1 MRRLLVLFIIPFL
14 LISVSACKSS
24 GVTTHKNH
32 IVTPGEVKAMVSFL
46 ASDELMGRDT
56 GSEGINTAATYIE
69 NEFKALGITPYFDDY
84 RDTFKMEGVDAFN
97 VVGYI
102 EGSDTTLKDEFI
114 IIGAHYDHIG
124 EIAAVD
130 GDVIANGANDNAAGT
145 SAVLALAKYFSTKKT
160 KRSILFV
167 AFTAEEK
174 GLLGSK
180 HLANRLKEN
189 NFKLYTMFNLEM
201 IGVPLINTEH
211 QAFLT
216 GYDRSNL
223 AEIMNTYAG
232 KNLIGSSEVAKKYS
246 LFMRSDNYP
255 FYDVFNAPAHTV
267 SSCDLTNFDFYHHVH
282 DEIDKLDY
290 TFMANLINALAP
302 VIEKTANAS
311 TNEIQLHEK

>member
-1 MRRLLVLFIIPFL
+1 MRKLLVLFLIPFL
-14 LISVSACKSS
+14 FISVSACKSS
-24 GVTTHKNH
+24 GVTTEKKYT
-32 IVTPGEVKAMVSFL
+32 VTADEVKAMVSFL
-46 ASDELMGRDT
+46 ASDELKGRDT
-56 GSEGINTAATYIE
+56 GSEGINTAATYIA
-69 NEFKALGITPYFDDY
+69 NEFKALGIKPYFEEY

-102 EGSDTTLKDEFI
+102 EGNDATLKDEFI

-124 EIAAVD
+124 EIAAVE

-145 SAVLALAKYFSTKKT
+145 SAVMTLAKYFSTKKT
-160 KRSILFV
+160 KRSLLFV

-180 HLANRLKEN
+180 HLANTLKEN
-189 NFKLYTMFNLEM
+189 NFNLYAMFNLEM

-223 AEIMNTYAG
+223 AEVMNTYAG
-232 KNLIGSSEVAKKYS
+232 QELIGSSEVAKKYG
-246 LFMRSDNYP
+246 LFKRSDNYP
-255 FYDVFNAPAHTV
+255 FFKVFNVPAHTV

-290 TFMANLINALAP
+290 TFMANLINALGP

-311 TNEIQLHEK
+311 TNEIQLYGN